1 MLYTGYTKTELD
13 TLLHLLDKIQ
23 VPYEVLMDD
32 GQAAERTRQRG
43 DASILRV
50 DIPDEAL
57 ATIAPEHYPE
67 LERYRIYPHMVD
79 MPLEYFAPPAEGEAS
94 AKTNAK
100 GNSFVK
106 WITLAMAIGM
116 ILIAFAS
123 INR

>member
-1 MLYTGYTKTELD
+1 MLYTGYTKTELES
-13 TLLHLLDKIQ
+13 LLQLLDKIQ

-57 ATIAPEHYPE
+57 TTISQNYYAE

-79 MPLEYFAPPAEGEAS
+79 MPLEYFAPPAEKEGGTAPV
-94 AKTNAK
+94 KTN
-100 GNSFVK
+100 NMVK

-116 ILIAFAS
+116 LLMVFAQIKS
-123 INR
+123 G

>member
-1 MLYTGYTKTELD
+1 
-13 TLLHLLDKIQ
+13 
-23 VPYEVLMDD
+23 MDD

-57 ATIAPEHYPE
+57 ATISQDYYAE

-79 MPLEYFAPPAEGEAS
+79 MPLEYFAPPAEKEAS
-94 AKTNAK
+94 SAPAKTN
-100 GNSFVK
+100 NMVK

-116 ILIAFAS
+116 LFMVFAQIKS
-123 INR
+123 G

>member
-43 DASILRV
+43 DASVLRV

-57 ATIAPEHYPE
+57 ATISPDYYPE
-67 LERYRIYPHMVD
+67 LEKYRIYPHMVD
-79 MPLEYFAPPAEGEAS
+79 MPLEYFAPPTEAEI
-94 AKTNAK
+94 TNAPKAK
-100 GNSFVK
+100 GSNLVK
-106 WITLAMAIGM
+106 WVTLAMAIGM
-116 ILIAFAS
+116 LLMVFA
-123 INR
+123 RVQH

>member
-32 GQAAERTRQRG
+32 GEAAERTRQRG
-43 DASILRV
+43 DASVLRV

-57 ATIAPEHYPE
+57 ATISADYYPE
-67 LERYRIYPHMVD
+67 LEKYRIYPHMVD
-79 MPLEYFAPPAEGEAS
+79 MPLEYFAPPKEGETTA
-94 AKTNAK
+94 APAK
-100 GNSFVK
+100 GNSMVK

-116 ILIAFAS
+116 LLMVFAR
-123 INR
+123 IKG

>member
-1 MLYTGYTKTELD
+1 
-13 TLLHLLDKIQ
+13 
-23 VPYEVLMDD
+23 MDD

-79 MPLEYFAPPAEGEAS
+79 MPLEYFAPPAEGEAG
-94 AKTNAK
+94 AKPTAK

-106 WITLAMAIGM
+106 WVTLAMAIGM

-123 INR
+123 IQQ

>member
-13 TLLHLLDKIQ
+13 SLLLLLDKIQ

-50 DIPDEAL
+50 DIPDDAL

-79 MPLEYFAPPAEGEAS
+79 MPLEYFAAPTEEAAA
-94 AKTNAK
+94 AKASK
-100 GNSFVK
+100 PNSFVK

-123 INR
+123 IQQ